1 MKPNTMILL
10 GALSALAIA
19 GPASAQ
25 TSSAEAQSKASG
37 AVEQK
42 NATATASASS
52 EARLQAVRD
61 RAAQTSAEAA
71 QKVDGKLAAEAKKVD
86 VESDAKGDAAVA
98 ARLAKEFHLSADA
111 LSDERAR
118 LDAGWGEL
126 MIAHTLDASAKTDL
140 TMDQIFAL
148 RQEGMGWGQI
158 AAGLGLSPGNVVG
171 AVQAETRVARGVDRP
186 DGRVAP
192 IGASASVSSST
203 QAGVG
208 STTTGLTTGLG
219 LGIGKR

>member
-1 MKPNTMILL
+1 
-10 GALSALAIA
+10 
-19 GPASAQ
+19 
-25 TSSAEAQSKASG
+25 
-37 AVEQK
+37 V
-42 NATATASASS
+42 
-52 EARLQAVRD
+52 
-61 RAAQTSAEAA
+61 
-71 QKVDGKLAAEAKKVD
+71 
-86 VESDAKGDAAVA
+86 
-98 ARLAKEFHLSADA
+98 SADA

-126 MIAHTLDASAKTDL
+126 MIAHTLDANAKTDL

-148 RQEGMGWGQI
+148 RQEGMGWGRI
-158 AAGLGLSPGNVVG
+158 AAGLGLSPGNVKG
-171 AVQAETRVARGVDRP
+171 AVQAETRVARGIDRP

-219 LGIGKR
+219 IGIGKR